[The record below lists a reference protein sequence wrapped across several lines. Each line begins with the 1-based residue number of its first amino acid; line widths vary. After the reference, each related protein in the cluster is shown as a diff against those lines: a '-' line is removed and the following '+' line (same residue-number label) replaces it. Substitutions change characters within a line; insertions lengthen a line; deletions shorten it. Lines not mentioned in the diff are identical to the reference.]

1 MEKLD
6 TDHPP
11 PEQEESLTERWRLKL
26 RGILTRLCFGGDRA
40 VIQSEEELR
49 QMIDDG
55 ERRGVIEEEEHEMFR
70 SILKFGDTIVREVMV
85 PRIEM
90 LCIREDASFDQVI
103 DLINKDGH
111 SRIPVYKES
120 IDNIV
125 GILYAK
131 DLLRLLPDIDREN
144 FRVSDIMRPPF
155 FIPETKKISELLRE
169 FQHKKVHLAIVVDE
183 YGGTAGLVT
192 IEDLLE
198 ELVGEI
204 EDEYDTEPEQMLVVD
219 EKDSQVVYADGRLGI
234 DELEEYFQIPLKEDD
249 YETVGGLIFALLER
263 IPSQGEQIIF
273 KGLQFTVE
281 KVDERR
287 IHRVRIARIER
298 ESSTQ
303 APSSPMEKDEES

>member
-1 MEKLD
+1 MEKID
-6 TDHPP
+6 NAPP
-11 PEQEESLTERWRLKL
+11 PEQEESLRERLGLKL
-26 RGILTRLCFGGDRA
+26 REILARLCFGGERTA
-40 VIQSEEELR
+40 IQSEEELR
-49 QMIDDG
+49 QLIDDG
-55 ERRGVIEEEEHEMFR
+55 EKRGVIEEEEHEMFR
-70 SILKFGDTIVREVMV
+70 SILKFGDTIAREVMV

-90 LCIREDASFDQVI
+90 LCIRQDATFDQVI
-103 DLINKDGH
+103 DFINEDGH
-111 SRIPVYKES
+111 SRIPVYKDT

-125 GILYAK
+125 GVLYAK
-131 DLLRLLPDIDREN
+131 DLLRLLHSLGRER
-144 FRVSDIMRPPF
+144 FIAADIMRPPF

-204 EDEYDTEPEQMLVVD
+204 EDEYDIEEEQMLVVD
-219 EKDSQVVYADGRLGI
+219 EQDRQAVSADGRLGI

-263 IPSQGEQIIF
+263 IPRQGEQITY

-287 IHRVRIARIER
+287 IHRVKIVRVDMGTSAED
-298 ESSTQ
+298 SL
-303 APSSPMEKDEES
+303 SSPEGERS

>member
-1 MEKLD
+1 MSKID
-6 TDHPP
+6 DDPP
-11 PEQEESLTERWRLKL
+11 LEREESFKNRFRLSV
-26 RGILTRLCFGGDRA
+26 RGILTRLCFGGERA
-40 VIQSEEELR
+40 TVQSEEELR
-49 QMIDDG
+49 QLIDDG
-55 ERRGVIEEEEHEMFR
+55 EKQGVIEEEEHEMFR
-70 SILKFGDTIVREVMV
+70 SILKFGDTIAREVMV

-90 LCIREDASFDQVI
+90 LCIREDASFDYVMNFI
-103 DLINKDGH
+103 SEDGH
-111 SRIPVYKES
+111 SRIPVYRDS

-125 GILYAK
+125 GVLYVK
-131 DLLRLLPDIDREN
+131 DLIRLLYTDKES
-144 FRVSDIMRPPF
+144 FKVSDIMRPPF

-204 EDEYDTEPEQMLVVD
+204 EDEYDTAPESMLIVD
-219 EKDSQVVYADGRLGI
+219 EHDKQAVSVDGRLEI

-263 IPSQGEQIIF
+263 IPHEGEQITF
-273 KGLQFTVE
+273 KGLQFTIE

-287 IHRVRIARIER
+287 IHWVKVARLNENSPENIPHSR
-298 ESSTQ
+298 EK
-303 APSSPMEKDEES
+303 EKD

>member
-1 MEKLD
+1 MEKIED
-6 TDHPP
+6 DPP
-11 PEQEESLTERWRLKL
+11 SEREESLKEWLRLTMKGFL
-26 RGILTRLCFGGDRA
+26 SRLCFGGERTS
-40 VIQSEEELR
+40 VQSEEELR
-49 QMIDDG
+49 KLIDDG
-55 ERRGVIEEEEHEMFR
+55 ERRGVIEEEEHEMLR
-70 SILKFGDTIVREVMV
+70 SILKFGDTIAREVMV

-90 LCIREDASFDQVI
+90 LCIREDASFEQVI
-103 DLINKDGH
+103 NFISEDGH

-125 GILYAK
+125 GVLYVK
-131 DLLRLLPDIDREN
+131 DLIRLLHPNKEN

-155 FIPETKKISELLRE
+155 FIPETKRISELLRE

-204 EDEYDTEPEQMLVVD
+204 EDEYDTTTEKMLVVD
-219 EKDSQVVYADGRLGI
+219 EQNKQAVSADGRLEI

-249 YETVGGLIFALLER
+249 YETVGGLIFTLLER
-263 IPSQGEQIIF
+263 IPYQGEQITF

-281 KVDERR
+281 KVDARR
-287 IHRVRIARIER
+287 IRRVKIARLNGNSLEQLPPQR
-298 ESSTQ
+298 EN
-303 APSSPMEKDEES
+303 EKS